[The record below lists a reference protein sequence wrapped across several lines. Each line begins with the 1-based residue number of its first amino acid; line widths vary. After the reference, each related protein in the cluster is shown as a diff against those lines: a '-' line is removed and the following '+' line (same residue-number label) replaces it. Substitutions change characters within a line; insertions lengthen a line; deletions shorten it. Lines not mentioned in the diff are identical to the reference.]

1 MKKISEM
8 YLLSGGSD
16 YRHTCSECT
25 NCRKEKNGHRC
36 RLYEEAGG
44 KGPWKPYF
52 IACKFFGAPHLPEA
66 MRKAEGQQDVSKD
79 EVRQMD
85 IFDFLQGEK
94 T

>member
-8 YLLSGGSD
+8 YRLSGGTD
-16 YRHTCSECT
+16 YRHTCSECF
-25 NCRKEKNGHRC
+25 NCRKDKNIYRC

-52 IACKFFGAPHLPEA
+52 IACKFFGMHHLPEY
-66 MRKAEGQQDVSKD
+66 MRKQEDEDIPKD
-79 EVRQMD
+79 DGRQMD

-94 T
+94 I